1 MNQDRLH
8 FLDSSRGLAAL
19 IVFISHFILFFYPGL
34 NSTWLASTPLHILW
48 DGSTAVIYFFIH
60 SGFILTYRLQQR
72 NFNLTFNS
80 YLAFVWRRVFRIYPV
95 FLFTLLCM
103 FFIYRSGY
111 FAFNPA
117 GPASSPLNLYWKFES
132 GILNLLKQ
140 AILVIRIPND
150 PVLRLLPQ
158 DWSLSIEI
166 AVSLLLPAL
175 FVLHSRNSAMLLC
188 FIYFAVQFLSL
199 DPFVFDFA
207 LGISIVK
214 FYPYFR
220 TWWQNQKTFSTKLF
234 VFFLAVVLST
244 TTHFLNPS
252 VSNILDLILIHT
264 NAWGCTLFLLIL
276 LASTRIQKILNIR
289 LLVLQGKSSYSIYLV
304 HLSLLFLCYPISAS
318 NLMSLPVLGILIY
331 ILVLIVSILLYFGIE
346 LPVIRLG
353 RKWEQKIFKN

>member
-140 AILVIRIPND
+140 AMLFIRIPND

-188 FIYFAVQFLSL
+188 FIYFAVQLLSL

-220 TWWQNQKTFSTKLF
+220 AWWQNQKTFSTKLF

>member
-34 NSTWLASTPLHILW
+34 NSTWLAFTPLHILW

-72 NFNLTFNS
+72 NFNLSFTS
-80 YLAFVWRRVFRIYPV
+80 YLAFVWRRIFRIYPV
-95 FLFTLLCM
+95 FLITLSAM
-103 FFIYRSGY
+103 FLMYRSGY
-111 FAFNPA
+111 FSFNPT
-117 GPASSPLNLYWKFES
+117 GPASAPLNQYWKFES
-132 GILNLLKQ
+132 GIFDFLKQ
-140 AILVIRIPND
+140 ALLVIRIPND

-166 AVSLLLPAL
+166 AVSLLLPVF
-175 FVLHSRNSAMLLC
+175 FVLHSKNSVMLLC
-188 FIYFAVQFLSL
+188 FIYIAVQLLSL
-199 DPFVFDFA
+199 DRFVFDFA

-220 TWWQNQKTFSTKLF
+220 AWWQNQKTLPAKLI
-234 VFFLAVVLST
+234 VFISAVVLST
-244 TTHFLNPS
+244 TSHFLNPS
-252 VSNILDLILIHT
+252 ISKILDLILIHT
-264 NAWGCTLFLLIL
+264 NAWGCALFLLML

-304 HLSLLFLCYPISAS
+304 HLSLLFLCYPISIS
-318 NLMSLPVLGILIY
+318 NLMTLPVLGILVY
-331 ILVLIVSILLYFGIE
+331 LLVFIISILLYFGIE
-346 LPVIRLG
+346 LPAIRLG
-353 RKWEQKIFKN
+353 SKWEQKFFKN